1 MHSPE
6 DHYNPP
12 ALTELPVVYF
22 DEVLLVLNKPAGL
35 LTVPGRGEAKQDC
48 LSKRVQDVYPEA
60 LIVHRLDRDTSG
72 LVVMARGI
80 VAQRAINLS
89 FEHRLVDKCYEA
101 MVEGMLPVAEEWQ
114 EINLPLLVDWPNRP
128 KRTVNHTEGQQA
140 LTRWRCVGH
149 DAARGCSR
157 VELEPVTGRTHQLR
171 VHMQALGHPMLG
183 DTLYATPQA
192 LAKSDRLLLHAR
204 SLSLPH
210 PSSGQT
216 LQFEAPV
223 PF

>member
-6 DHYNPP
+6 EIYNPP
-12 ALTELPVVYF
+12 PAGPLPVVYV
-22 DEVLLVLNKPAGL
+22 DDAMVVLNKPAGL

-48 LSKRVQDVYPEA
+48 LSKRTQDVYPEA

-80 VAQRAINLS
+80 VAQRAINLA
-89 FEHRLVDKCYEA
+89 FEKRQVDKCYEA
-101 MVEGMLPVAEEWQ
+101 VVAGLLPLSEAWQ
-114 EINLPLLVDWPNRP
+114 EIDLPLLVDWPNRP
-128 KRTVNHTEGQQA
+128 KRTVNYAEGQQA
-140 LTRWRCVGH
+140 LTRWRCI
-149 DAARGCSR
+149 AADTVRNCSR

-183 DTLYATPQA
+183 DTLYATPEA
-192 LAKSDRLLLHAR
+192 LALSDRLQLHAR
-204 SLSLPH
+204 TLLIPH
-210 PSSGQT
+210 PVSG
-216 LQFEAPV
+216 LQMEFHAPV

>member
-1 MHSPE
+1 MHLE

-12 ALTELPVVYF
+12 AQGELPLVYE
-22 DEVLLVLNKPAGL
+22 DDWLLVLNKPAGL

-48 LSKRVQDVYPEA
+48 LSKRTQDIYPEA

-80 VAQRAINLS
+80 VAQRALNLS
-89 FEHRLVDKCYEA
+89 FEKRLVNKCYEA
-101 MVEGMLPVAEEWQ
+101 VVFGKLPVNREWQ
-114 EINLPLLVDWPNRP
+114 DIDLPLLVDWPNRP
-128 KRTVNHTEGQQA
+128 KRTVNYTDGQQA
-140 LTRWRCVGH
+140 LTRWRCISVD
-149 DAARGCSR
+149 DARDCSR

-183 DTLYATPQA
+183 DTLYANPQA
-192 LAKSDRLLLHAR
+192 LALSDRLQLHAR

-210 PSSGQT
+210 PETGAAME
-216 LQFEAPV
+216 FEAPV

>member
-1 MHSPE
+1 MHSPD

-12 ALTELPVVYF
+12 PQTELPVVYV
-22 DEVLLVLNKPAGL
+22 DDAMVVLDKPAGL

-48 LSKRVQDVYPEA
+48 LSKRVQDRYPEA

-80 VAQRAINLS
+80 VAQRALNLS
-89 FEHRLVDKCYEA
+89 FEKRLVDKCYEA
-101 MVEGMLPVAEEWQ
+101 VVIGTLPVSDTWQ
-114 EINLPLLVDWPNRP
+114 EIDLPLLVDWPNRP
-128 KRTVNHTEGQQA
+128 KRTVNHTEGQHA
-140 LTRWRCVGH
+140 LTRWRCVAV
-149 DAARGCSR
+149 DAERGCSR

-192 LAKSDRLLLHAR
+192 LALSSRLQLHAR
-204 SLSLPH
+204 TLSLLH
-210 PSSGQT
+210 PGSGQRLEFRT
-216 LQFEAPV
+216 PV

>member
-1 MHSPE
+1 MHSPD

-12 ALTELPVVYF
+12 AQTELPVVYV
-22 DEVLLVLNKPAGL
+22 DDAMLVLNKPAGL

-48 LSKRVQDVYPEA
+48 LSKRAQDVYPEA

-89 FEHRLVDKCYEA
+89 FEKRLVDKRYEA
-101 MVEGMLPVAEEWQ
+101 VVIGLLPVSEDWQ
-114 EINLPLLVDWPNRP
+114 EIDLPLLVDWPNRP
-128 KRTVNHTEGQQA
+128 KRTVNYAEGQQA
-140 LTRWRCVGH
+140 LTRWRCIGV
-149 DAARGCSR
+149 DTARGCSR

-183 DTLYATPQA
+183 DTLYATPEA
-192 LAKSDRLLLHAR
+192 LALSDRLQLHAR
-204 SLSLPH
+204 TLSIPH
-210 PSSGQT
+210 PVSGQMMEFT
-216 LQFEAPV
+216 APV